1 MEKNSQI
8 LTKAAIQRL
17 AKKSKGLQGLHSQN
31 LPPRLKSHHQ
41 LKDHLLKPQFLQ
53 AGKEHLKSHEQM
65 GSWTEVD
72 NQAIEDQILDYI
84 WVYTY
89 KVNSDETFKNCKA
102 QLIIRGNQQKLTAQ
116 KTYAA
121 TLAARSFL
129 SRK

>member
-1 MEKNSQI
+1 
-8 LTKAAIQRL
+8 
-17 AKKSKGLQGLHSQN
+17 
-31 LPPRLKSHHQ
+31 
-41 LKDHLLKPQFLQ
+41 
-53 AGKEHLKSHEQM
+53 M

-84 WVYTY
+84 CVYTY

-121 TLAARSFL
+121 TLAARSFRTL
-129 SRK
+129 MVLAARSDVELVQYDAVNAFVNARLEDTIYMRIPTSYRSPRKVLHLYNHYYGKRSLLQPYRP